1 MGSCDIFF
9 PTDFELLKRMHGEVL
24 LWHVPMHLWLLW
36 HVPIHMR
43 HFLIISTEHKGPC
56 DVDMPNQLCLA
67 TKVLGIHS
75 QVIKSS
81 EFIAKYAN
89 VTLSRTKTGLVM
101 PYLG

>member
-43 HFLIISTEHKGPC
+43 HFLIISTEYKGPC
-56 DVDMPNQLCLA
+56 DVDMQPLSTRAPAMLTCRISSVWLPRCLA
-67 TKVLGIHS
+67 S
-75 QVIKSS
+75 
-81 EFIAKYAN
+81 IAK
-89 VTLSRTKTGLVM
+89 
-101 PYLG
+101 